1 MKISKKQFKLKENSC
16 KDIVKLIEKVF
27 WPFQN
32 QTSSKQINVFIVKK
46 NDFNFEMLAD
56 WSNY

>member
-1 MKISKKQFKLKENSC
+1 MKISKKQFKLKESSC
-16 KDIVKLIEKVF
+16 KDIAKLIEKVF
-27 WPFQN
+27 WPFQS
-32 QTSSKQINVFIVKK
+32 QTSSKLINVYIVKK

>member
-1 MKISKKQFKLKENSC
+1 MKISKKQFKLKETNC

-32 QTSSKQINVFIVKK
+32 QTSSKQINVYIVKK
-46 NDFNFEMLAD
+46 YDFDFEMVHA
-56 WSNY
+56 S